1 MKNIFLKD
9 SRWGT
14 TLNNTNSYNDHS
26 FLEHYTP
33 AIIIMKLSISQNKYK
48 VQFLSDIAIKII
60 YCSSTG
66 RRWPLCHFI
75 SVKFN
80 KHSYN
85 FPTIPGSWDCSFFP
99 HHNDVGQFVHHHIE
113 CVHHI
118 NCFGSDLINWSG
130 QFQDF
135 IIIISWTKTN
145 ITKASVLITN
155 EAW

>member
-99 HHNDVGQFVHHHIE
+99 HHNDVGQFVHHHHWVCPSHQLLWVRFNQLVRTIPGLYYN
-113 CVHHI
+113 H
-118 NCFGSDLINWSG
+118 
-130 QFQDF
+130 
-135 IIIISWTKTN
+135 
-145 ITKASVLITN
+145 
-155 EAW
+155 